1 MARQEKINT
10 IPFFKHDYY
19 AAADSKLRRLR
30 RAFGASGYAV
40 YFLSLEYL
48 YRNNGEALGLFEIED
63 IAQDLQLESRDVVN
77 ILDYACSDSCGSLL
91 EKNDKGYFSVRFINA
106 FKEAEAERNFYR
118 ESGARG
124 GRKAA
129 ENKKNADPEPS
140 RV

>member
-1 MARQEKINT
+1 MTAKKEKLNT
-10 IPFFKHDYY
+10 IPYFKHDYY

-40 YFLSLEYL
+40 YFLSLEYM

-63 IAQDLQLESRDVVN
+63 IAQDLKLESSDVVN

-91 EKNDKGYFSVRFINA
+91 EKNEKGYFSARVIKA
-106 FKEAEAERNFYR
+106 FREAEAEMSFYR
-118 ESGARG
+118 EAGARG

-129 ENKKNADPEPS
+129 ENRMQTQS
-140 RV
+140 